1 MKILW
6 ISNVSLLTKKINS
19 TGTWIHSMYEQLKTI
34 NDVVVSCNITL
45 GNTRKIVQTKD
56 GIFTQYEIPRHDIY
70 KNGLPKSN
78 IYESI
83 VRVIISEDPD
93 LIHVWGIELFWGL
106 VAQDSRLK
114 KYPIL
119 IEIQGIK
126 SISSKPLYFYG
137 GLSQKEIKSTRGL
150 VEFIYPAQYVINLQ
164 KNFEKWSIYE
174 SLILKNAKYISTQS
188 DWVRSIIRNDVSK
201 KAKIYNTGIILRK
214 EFTSSNIWSNVHK
227 RSEEITIFSVTSG
240 RVYKAAHVTLRAFA
254 LVKKK
259 YPNAKLRFAGIS
271 KHPNPYKR
279 SGYFNYLTHLIK
291 ELNLEDSVNFL
302 GALQAKDLLKEF
314 YNADLCVNS
323 SFVETYCL
331 ALAEALSLGVPC
343 VAAYT
348 SALPELMEHGKSGL
362 FYPMGDYYIC
372 AERMLQYIENP
383 NLCKQVSITASQNLR
398 QKSNEV
404 SIVNQQINIYKSV
417 LSDGKC

>member
-1 MKILW
+1 M
-6 ISNVSLLTKKINS
+6 
-19 TGTWIHSMYEQLKTI
+19 
-34 NDVVVSCNITL
+34 
-45 GNTRKIVQTKD
+45 
-56 GIFTQYEIPRHDIY
+56 
-70 KNGLPKSN
+70 
-78 IYESI
+78 
-83 VRVIISEDPD
+83 
-93 LIHVWGIELFWGL
+93 
-106 VAQDSRLK
+106 
-114 KYPIL
+114 
-119 IEIQGIK
+119 
-126 SISSKPLYFYG
+126 
-137 GLSQKEIKSTRGL
+137 
-150 VEFIYPAQYVINLQ
+150 
-164 KNFEKWSIYE
+164 
-174 SLILKNAKYISTQS
+174 
-188 DWVRSIIRNDVSK
+188 
-201 KAKIYNTGIILRK
+201 
-214 EFTSSNIWSNVHK
+214 
-227 RSEEITIFSVTSG
+227 
-240 RVYKAAHVTLRAFA
+240 
-254 LVKKK
+254 
-259 YPNAKLRFAGIS
+259 
-271 KHPNPYKR
+271 
-279 SGYFNYLTHLIK
+279 
-291 ELNLEDSVNFL
+291 EDSVNFL